1 MAAVTHARN
10 GSVSVVTLDDGKVNA
25 FDDALI
31 DGIHAALDEAADS
44 RAVVLAGRDGVFSG
58 GFDLAVVGQG
68 GPAAEDL
75 VRRGGQLLVR
85 LYTSPVPVVAA
96 CTGHAV
102 ALGAVVLLAAD
113 LRIGSSG
120 AFSVG
125 LNEVGIGMP
134 VPPLLLALAEQR
146 LNAARRTEAVLL
158 ARLWTPEQAVEV
170 GFLDDVVEVDDVL
183 SVSVD
188 HAKRLGTALQP
199 DAFRVTSE
207 RMRARVAAEGLSS
220 LSAPM

>member
-102 ALGAVVLLAAD
+102 ALGAVVLL
-113 LRIGSSG
+113 G
-120 AFSVG
+120 AVRRFPALVENPEA
-125 LNEVGIGMP
+125 LDHERTAIEE
-134 VPPLLLALAEQR
+134 LKKALA
-146 LNAARRTEAVLL
+146 A
-158 ARLWTPEQAVEV
+158 
-170 GFLDDVVEVDDVL
+170 
-183 SVSVD
+183 
-188 HAKRLGTALQP
+188 
-199 DAFRVTSE
+199 
-207 RMRARVAAEGLSS
+207 M
-220 LSAPM
+220 